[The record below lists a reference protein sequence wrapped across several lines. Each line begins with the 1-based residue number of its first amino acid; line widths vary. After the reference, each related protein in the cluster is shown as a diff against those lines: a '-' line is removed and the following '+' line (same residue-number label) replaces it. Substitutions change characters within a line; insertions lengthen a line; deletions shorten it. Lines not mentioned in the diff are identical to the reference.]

1 MLQKIYTVLFLFFFL
16 HFFAIEGNIFITNDF
31 AIHDKWNNTLGETT
45 PKIMTTDNV
54 FVNQNIFVSVFFS
67 GYKLDAKSI
76 ANVEYS
82 IKVFSPKETL
92 YFSKENVLGINRK
105 VNNSNYLQM
114 CDGILF
120 INFDEKQELGLYR
133 IEIEIFD
140 KVAGSS
146 KKLSSSVTLE
156 KLIPFDSFQ
165 ISNDKEFMN
174 WMQNYYKNPNP
185 EGTLAHYLYFAK
197 SSMTE
202 KDDVFFSIFSFFK
215 EIVSNNKFILPHIR
229 DSYAS
234 QDLKTKIYL
243 IYLLHF
249 SGFQES
255 EFLDLM
261 NNEEKEAYNKI
272 KDSGFNDIYGEINSG
287 TQLDMLWSTFFANG
301 KYKSI
306 LKLIQTL
313 DYIKYKGSIENYK
326 NSKKTEEDKQNA
338 YREAV
343 FQAAEWSLSSNC
355 KTFELVKDYAN
366 WALYN
371 EDLNE
376 NQRKQLKKIL
386 DELK

>member
-185 EGTLAHYLYFAK
+185 ESTLAHYLYFAK

-234 QDLKTKIYL
+234 
-243 IYLLHF
+243 
-249 SGFQES
+249 
-255 EFLDLM
+255 
-261 NNEEKEAYNKI
+261 
-272 KDSGFNDIYGEINSG
+272 
-287 TQLDMLWSTFFANG
+287 
-301 KYKSI
+301 
-306 LKLIQTL
+306 
-313 DYIKYKGSIENYK
+313 
-326 NSKKTEEDKQNA
+326 
-338 YREAV
+338 
-343 FQAAEWSLSSNC
+343 
-355 KTFELVKDYAN
+355 
-366 WALYN
+366 
-371 EDLNE
+371 
-376 NQRKQLKKIL
+376 
-386 DELK
+386 